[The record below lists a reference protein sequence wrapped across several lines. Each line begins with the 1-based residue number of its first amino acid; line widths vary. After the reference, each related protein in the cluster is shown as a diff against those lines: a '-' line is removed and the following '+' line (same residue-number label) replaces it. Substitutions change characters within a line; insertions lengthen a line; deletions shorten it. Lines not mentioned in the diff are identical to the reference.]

1 MSTGQSWPNLRSVVK
16 VVGRRET
23 AERATVQPR
32 YCISSL
38 EAPAERRLEVVRT
51 HWSIEN
57 RLRWSLDVTFG
68 EDQCRVRKSLPP

>member
-1 MSTGQSWPNLRSVVK
+1 MVQ

-23 AERATVQPR
+23 AEGATVQPR

-38 EAPAERRLEVVRT
+38 EAPAERRLPEVVRT

-68 EDQCRVRKSLPP
+68 EDQCRVGKSLPP